1 MPLMGRRQII
11 PVEKLMEADLDERL
25 RDYIKTM
32 PSLPTSVTKVL
43 EICNNPQT
51 SPADLNQVISLDPVL
66 VGRVL
71 KLINSAYYGL
81 GQPVTSLARAI
92 IMLGINTVKNLAL
105 STAVMGQFSSK
116 KNTDGLDMEG
126 FWRHSLCVGV
136 SAKLLARK
144 RGTDAKL
151 TEEYFTAGLLHDI
164 GKIPLNAVLSKKYM
178 LTVSAADR
186 ERKSLY
192 RAEESNLGVNHCTA
206 GAMISDAW
214 KLEGAVGDAI
224 VFHHDHADYSGD
236 HKDVLY
242 CVIAANQFASF
253 SGIGFSGDCHPE
265 KTDPLI
271 WEVLDVSRDVFEEI
285 EQIANSEIEKAEVF
299 LKIGHLSD

>member
-1 MPLMGRRQII
+1 
-11 PVEKLMEADLDERL
+11 MEADLERTL
-25 RDYIKTM
+25 KDYIKAM

-51 SPADLNQVISLDPVL
+51 SPADLNHVISLDPVL

-105 STAVMGQFSSK
+105 STAIMGNFSSK
-116 KNTDGLDMEG
+116 KNSPGLDMEG

-136 SAKLLARK
+136 AAKFLAKK
-144 RGTDAKL
+144 RGIDTKM

-164 GKIPLNAVLSKKYM
+164 GKIPLNAVLSKEYM
-178 LTVSAADR
+178 LTVSIADR
-186 ERKSLY
+186 NRKSLY
-192 RAEESNLGVNHCTA
+192 QVEDSSLGIDHCTA
-206 GAMISDAW
+206 GAMISAAW

-224 VFHHDHADYSGD
+224 IHHHKYGEYSGNFN
-236 HKDVLY
+236 DVLFS
-242 CVIAANQFASF
+242 VAAANRFASI
-253 SGIGFSGDCHPE
+253 SEIGFSGDRFPDSLPPE
-265 KTDPLI
+265 I
-271 WEVLDVSRDVFEEI
+271 WEALNVSRDIFDEI
-285 EQIANSEIEKAEVF
+285 EGNVQSEIEKAEVF
-299 LKIGHLSD
+299 LKIGSL